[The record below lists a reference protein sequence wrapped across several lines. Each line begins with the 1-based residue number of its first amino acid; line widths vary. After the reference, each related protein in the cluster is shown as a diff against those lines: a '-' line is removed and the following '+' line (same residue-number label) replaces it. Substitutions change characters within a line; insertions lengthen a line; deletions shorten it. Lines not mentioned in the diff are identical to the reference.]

1 MFALTSGVAPLQIGV
16 AAEQVRLALNA
27 AVAVDAMVIAFNEG
41 TLARAYG
48 GLVALEGPEGNAA
61 ASGVSPSAVAAA
73 SVRLESEVN
82 IAKNQS
88 DCLRLGMRKIMQLVS
103 AKQGGDVSEKLRC
116 ALSLTLME
124 IG

>member
-1 MFALTSGVAPLQIGV
+1 
-16 AAEQVRLALNA
+16 LALNA
-27 AVAVDAMVIAFNEG
+27 AVAVDAMVVAFKEG

-88 DCLRLGMRKIMQLVS
+88 DFLRLGMRKIIQLMS
-103 AKQGGDVSEKLRC
+103 AKQGGDVSEKLRG

-124 IG
+124 IGLGGC

>member
-1 MFALTSGVAPLQIGV
+1 MVVA
-16 AAEQVRLALNA
+16 
-27 AVAVDAMVIAFNEG
+27 FKEG

-61 ASGVSPSAVAAA
+61 ASGVSPAA

-88 DCLRLGMRKIMQLVS
+88 DFLRLGMRKIIQLMS
-103 AKQGGDVSEKLRC
+103 AKQGGDVSEKLRG

-124 IG
+124 IGLGGF